1 MNRKSFNYGFFKVIK
16 NYVYCVWCRNVKQL
30 KLNYIYDDAWRYKLG
45 KRKLLRDFDVVK
57 LLKTVR
63 DN

>member
-1 MNRKSFNYGFFKVIK
+1 MQ

-45 KRKLLRDFDVVK
+45 KKKLLRDFDVVK